1 MSPFIRPPTATLSYA
16 DRYYVLTIAHRDC
29 QVHLVTGGCTGH
41 RYDKKCSEWT
51 DSTELLTEED
61 KAWVN
66 SAPLPSPRDYLSG
79 ASINNKIIVSGECI
93 YDASMLHS
101 TINII

>member
-1 MSPFIRPPTATLSYA
+1 MLKQKDGAVAKIL
-16 DRYYVLTIAHRDC
+16 LTIGH
-29 QVHLVTGGCTGH
+29 VTV
-41 RYDKKCSEWT
+41 YAM
-51 DSTELLTEED
+51 TEED